1 MCFITLNVFIRL
13 FLLLDLYAFIIGSYV
28 IWTAVAGLRYS
39 LDQIRKRR
47 ISVLLGQV
55 WKWCSIVVKSSALLS
70 IWVRMILV
78 ADIVNKHDLLIM
90 DWFVFSFG
98 WSTCVLLFQIFVIP
112 VLIGLLF
119 ELLVIVPMRVPVDES
134 PVFLLYQDWAL
145 GLIFLKIWTRLV
157 SLLCL
162 FCISIVKLLLLGFY
176 SCMSETIISLFGNDM
191 LQSSFFLLYKFG
203 YSAVLK

>member
-1 MCFITLNVFIRL
+1 MFIRL

-78 ADIVNKHDLLIM
+78 ADIVNKNDLFDYGL
-90 DWFVFSFG
+90 V
-98 WSTCVLLFQIFVIP
+98 CIFFWV
-112 VLIGLLF
+112 VNLCF
-119 ELLVIVPMRVPVDES
+119 IVSDICHPS
-134 PVFLLYQDWAL
+134 ANWA
-145 GLIFLKIWTRLV
+145 
-157 SLLCL
+157 SL
-162 FCISIVKLLLLGFY
+162 
-176 SCMSETIISLFGNDM
+176 
-191 LQSSFFLLYKFG
+191 
-203 YSAVLK
+203 

>member
-1 MCFITLNVFIRL
+1 LCCITLNVFNL

-28 IWTAVAGLRYS
+28 IWTAVAGVRYS
-39 LDQIRKRR
+39 IEQVRKRR
-47 ISVLLGQV
+47 TSVLLNQI

-78 ADIVNKHDLLIM
+78 ADQFLMNPTFCWCINSHLFFGDQY
-90 DWFVFSFG
+90 VFF
-98 WSTCVLLFQIFVIP
+98 WFQIFVIP

-157 SLLCL
+157 SL
-162 FCISIVKLLLLGFY
+162 FP
-176 SCMSETIISLFGNDM
+176 
-191 LQSSFFLLYKFG
+191 
-203 YSAVLK
+203 